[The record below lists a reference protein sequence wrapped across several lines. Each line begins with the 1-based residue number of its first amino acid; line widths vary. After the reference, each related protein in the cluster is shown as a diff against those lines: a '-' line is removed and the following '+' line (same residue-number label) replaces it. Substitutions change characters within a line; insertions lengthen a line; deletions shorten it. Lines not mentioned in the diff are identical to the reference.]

1 MKSTLDPSHKGA
13 SGKNGSYF
21 FLSLDVVE
29 EFAILCVFKDDEDVT
44 GGVNKFKVL
53 DNVWM
58 VEAAQNLDLP
68 LHLFEDALTLDFAL
82 VENLDGNLVLCHLI
96 LSHYTNAE

>member
-1 MKSTLDPSHKGA
+1 
-13 SGKNGSYF
+13 
-21 FLSLDVVE
+21 LDVVE

-58 VEAAQNLDLP
+58 VEAAQNFDLP
-68 LHLFEDALTLDFAL
+68 LHLFEDALTLDLAL
-82 VENLDGNLVLCHLI
+82 VQNLDGNLVLCHLI
-96 LSHYTNAE
+96 LSQLYFAKSSIAEIPLESVVSNFDG